1 MTAKER
7 EKFNDTVL
15 QLASLSL
22 QVMNAHLEMIDAEQK
37 RATVA
42 AAKRQAFV
50 ARFKRL
56 QDAVNLIA
64 AYTDNQGDE

>member
-1 MTAKER
+1 MMTAEDRK
-7 EKFNDTVL
+7 KFDDTVC
-15 QLASLSL
+15 QLGSLSL

-42 AAKRQAFV
+42 TAKRQAFV

-56 QDAVNLIA
+56 QDAVHLIA
-64 AYTDNQGDE
+64 AYTDNRND